1 MSSVPQTSARRS
13 DGPDA
18 RLNDKATPSPVTPAV
33 TGILY
38 PSPTEQTEIV
48 DRNRYPPYHPVTED
62 NDVPSVHDDSDSPPD
77 NTLDEVWKTIQQE
90 KALKVAKDRPK
101 IRSLEE
107 AAYEPGAHEQL
118 HIEVPLVPSHESPPR
133 PSTLTRQKSITSF
146 RESTDGR
153 SIVATF
159 ILPQGLSKQDAHVSF
174 RRDRL
179 IITWETAEMSEW
191 SEEGELVREKL
202 IRTFHR
208 TLPLPEGTKFD
219 EVYCSMNG
227 RRLSLR
233 YPNMRCIRVD
243 TGKL

>member
-1 MSSVPQTSARRS
+1 MSSFPQTSARRS
-13 DGPDA
+13 DGPDV

-33 TGILY
+33 TGIIY
-38 PSPTEQTEIV
+38 PSPTERTEIV
-48 DRNRYPPYHPVTED
+48 DRKRYPVNED
-62 NDVPSVHDDSDSPPD
+62 NDPPSVHDHSDSPP
-77 NTLDEVWKTIQQE
+77 NHTLDEVWRTIQHE

-101 IRSLEE
+101 IRSLEG
-107 AAYEPGAHEQL
+107 AAYDPEQL
-118 HIEVPLVPSHESPPR
+118 HIEVPLIQSHESPPR
-133 PSTLTRQKSITSF
+133 PSTLTKQKSITSF

-159 ILPQGLSKQDAHVSF
+159 ILPQGLSKQDVHVSF

-179 IITWETAEMSEW
+179 IIMWETAENTEW
-191 SEEGELVREKL
+191 EEEGELVRERL